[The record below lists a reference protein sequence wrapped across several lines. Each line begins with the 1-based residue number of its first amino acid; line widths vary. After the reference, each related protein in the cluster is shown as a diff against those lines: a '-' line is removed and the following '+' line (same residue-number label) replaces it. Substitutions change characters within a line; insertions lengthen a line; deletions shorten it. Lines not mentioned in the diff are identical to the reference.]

1 MKKAVYYARV
11 STTHQNPELQERE
24 IKPFIESKGYE
35 LVAGYCDLG
44 YSGSKTSRPE
54 LNNLMESARRKEFD
68 ILIVWKLDRLARS
81 LSHLIALITE
91 LKALEIELISLR
103 DNIDFTTP
111 QGRLMFNIF
120 GSLAEFE
127 RELIRERVVAGIE
140 NARSKGIKLGRSK
153 RIDYDKVNYLRM
165 KGLTIREIAHSLN
178 VSPSAVH
185 KILSGAFSGQ
195 GGLSTKH

>member
-1 MKKAVYYARV
+1 MGNKRAVLYARV

-24 IKPFIESKGYE
+24 IKAFIEAKGYQLITE
-35 LVAGYCDLG
+35 YCDLG

-54 LNNLMESARRKEFD
+54 LNKLMDHARNKEFD

-81 LSHLIALITE
+81 LSHLISLITE
-91 LKALEIELISLR
+91 LKHLNIELISLR

-127 RELIRERVVAGIE
+127 RELIRERVIAGLA
-140 NARSKGIKLGRSK
+140 NAKAKGIKLGRK
-153 RIDYDKVNYLRM
+153 RDRNDEAIISLRRQNF
-165 KGLTIREIAHSLN
+165 TIRSIAEKLG
-178 VSPSAVH
+178 
-185 KILSGAFSGQ
+185 I
-195 GGLSTKH
+195 STGKVQRALEFCNENLH